1 MIKVLKAT
9 QAQYEALNGFT
20 YSVSTLQFVKDG
32 ANNWIVGKEVVH
44 NGNFLDI
51 RTQLLEL
58 EEIDYVPPI
67 EQPI

>member
-1 MIKVLKAT
+1 MILVLKAT

-20 YSVSTLQFVKDG
+20 YGVSRLEFAKDG

-51 RTQLLEL
+51 RAQLLEL
-58 EEIDYVPPI
+58 EEIEYIPVEEPI
-67 EQPI
+67 